1 MGHEIGL
8 ILLSVLE
15 ALFQLGLLLVLAPVM
30 GWCLDTLP
38 FWLAGRSVGTVRFR
52 LLQTARF
59 WRSLVQVPLG
69 GRPAL
74 ALTAGVLTLVC
85 LPAVTTGSVLSS
97 LADPLVMGL
106 VVLLGRGFL
115 GPDLV
120 QGEAARLVPAVLFLC
135 LTEALIALAAPGTD
149 GLSGLCAML
158 HIEPEPG
165 LEGALAACALAL
177 GIACPP
183 LRSDDVTQMLS
194 GLRDRHE
201 REAARSI
208 ADVLNCG
215 WLLLL
220 GDLALPVSVG
230 LAQGGVQGWWL
241 GLLALGGRL
250 ALTVAVAVGLRL
262 MAQERSARLTALFAG
277 VALLLALAGRFGT

>member
-1 MGHEIGL
+1 MAHEVGMV
-8 ILLSVLE
+8 LLAVLE
-15 ALFQLGLLLVLAPVM
+15 ALFQLGLLLVLAPVI
-30 GWCLDTLP
+30 GWCLDDLP
-38 FWLAGRSVGTVRFR
+38 FWLAGRSVGTMRFR
-52 LLQTARF
+52 LLQAGRF
-59 WRSLVQVPLG
+59 WKTLFRAPLG

-74 ALTAGVLTLVC
+74 ALTAGVLTLLC
-85 LPAVTTGSVLSS
+85 LPAVTMGWVFSS
-97 LADPLVMGL
+97 LADPLVIGL
-106 VVLLGRGFL
+106 VMLLGRGFVGQSL
-115 GPDLV
+115 LP
-120 QGEAARLVPAVLFLC
+120 GETGRFVPAVLLLC

-149 GLSGLCAML
+149 GLAGLCAML

-183 LRSDDVTQMLS
+183 LRAQDVTGMLS
-194 GLRDRHE
+194 GIRDRHE

-230 LAQGGVQGWWL
+230 LPQEGVQGWWL
-241 GLLALGGRL
+241 GLVALGGRL

>member
-1 MGHEIGL
+1 MAHDAGL
-8 ILLSVLE
+8 IALSVLE
-15 ALFQLGLLLVLAPVM
+15 ALFQLGLLLVLAPVL
-30 GWCLDTLP
+30 GWCLDSLP
-38 FWLAGRSVGTVRFR
+38 FWLAGRAGGAVRFH
-52 LLQTARF
+52 LLGAGRF
-59 WRSLVQVPLG
+59 WKALFQTPLS

-74 ALTAGVLTLVC
+74 ALTVGVLALVC

-106 VVLLGRGFL
+106 ILLMGRGFL
-115 GPDLV
+115 GPGVLS
-120 QGEAARLVPAVLFLC
+120 GEASRLIPAVLLLC

-149 GLSGLCAML
+149 GLGGLCAML

-183 LRSDDVTQMLS
+183 LRSEDVTGMLS
-194 GLRDRHE
+194 GVRDRQE

-220 GDLALPVSVG
+220 ADLAWPVSVG

-241 GLLALGGRL
+241 GLVALVARL
-250 ALTVAVAVGLRL
+250 ALAVSVAVGLRL

>member
-1 MGHEIGL
+1 MAHDAGL
-8 ILLSVLE
+8 IALSVLE
-15 ALFQLGLLLVLAPVM
+15 ALFQLGLLLVLAPVL
-30 GWCLDTLP
+30 GWCLDSLP
-38 FWLAGRSVGTVRFR
+38 FWLAGRAGGAVRFR
-52 LLQTARF
+52 LFGAGRF
-59 WRSLVQVPLG
+59 WKNLFQKPLP

-74 ALTAGVLTLVC
+74 ALTVGVLTLVC

-97 LADPLVMGL
+97 QADPLVMGL
-106 VVLLGRGFL
+106 MLLMGRGFL
-115 GPDLV
+115 GLCALS
-120 QGEAARLVPAVLFLC
+120 GEALRLVPAILLLC

-149 GLSGLCAML
+149 GLGGLCAML

-183 LRSDDVTQMLS
+183 LRSEDVTGMLS
-194 GLRDRHE
+194 GVRDRQE

-220 GDLALPVSVG
+220 ADLAWPVSVG

-241 GLLALGGRL
+241 GLVALVARL
-250 ALTVAVAVGLRL
+250 ALAVGVAVGLRL

>member
-1 MGHEIGL
+1 MAHDAGL
-8 ILLSVLE
+8 IALSVLE
-15 ALFQLGLLLVLAPVM
+15 ALFQLGLLLVLAPVL
-30 GWCLDTLP
+30 GWCLDSLP
-38 FWLAGRSVGTVRFR
+38 FWLAGRAGGAVRFR
-52 LLQTARF
+52 LLGAGRF
-59 WRSLVQVPLG
+59 WKAVLWSPLG

-74 ALTAGVLTLVC
+74 ALTVGVLALVC

-97 LADPLVMGL
+97 LADPLVVGL
-106 VVLLGRGFL
+106 ILLMGRGFL
-115 GPDLV
+115 GPGVLS
-120 QGEAARLVPAVLFLC
+120 GEASRLVPAVLLLC

-149 GLSGLCAML
+149 GLGGLCAML

-183 LRSDDVTQMLS
+183 LRSEDVTGMLS
-194 GLRDRHE
+194 GVRDRQE

-220 GDLALPVSVG
+220 ADLAWPVSVG

-241 GLLALGGRL
+241 GLVALVARL
-250 ALTVAVAVGLRL
+250 ALAVSVAVGLRL